1 MPLVVY
7 ISFSAAV
14 ILQINSMGW
23 VAERRGRVGDQR
35 QVVPSVCDKDT
46 FLGPEGK

>member
-23 VAERRGRVGDQR
+23 VAGRWGRMGGREVGAGG
-35 QVVPSVCDKDT
+35 
-46 FLGPEGK
+46 GPKAGCAFSM